1 MRVLTINQG
10 DFTMNIYENIVIL
23 NAALSDEEAE
33 TALSKIKELIV
44 NQGGE
49 VLKVDIWG
57 RRRLAYE
64 IKKHTKGLYVLMIY
78 KAPSEAI
85 KKVKDFYRIFD
96 AVVKYMIIKLGPKQV
111 QSLEKS
117 EPAPVSPQQ
126 KSGD

>member
-1 MRVLTINQG
+1 MRDLTTNQG
-10 DFTMNIYENIVIL
+10 DLIMNIYENIVIL
-23 NAALSDEEAE
+23 NASLSDEEAE

-57 RRRLAYE
+57 RRKLAYE
-64 IKKHTKGLYVLMIY
+64 IKKHKKGLYVLMIY
-78 KAPSEAI
+78 KAPPEAI

-111 QSLEKS
+111 QNLEKS
-117 EPAPVSPQQ
+117 EPVPASSQQ